1 MSEEKEIQIRRQ
13 LRQCGDCTK
22 CCEGWLAN
30 EIHGHFTWPGKKCQF
45 VETGTGCSIY
55 EDRPE
60 TCQRFECEWLK
71 NYDVPAWLKPNKSN
85 VILRMKYLD
94 NIKYLEIIEA
104 GEKLSAE
111 VLSWALSLIVKKEIE
126 NMKYQISGGWCYFGT
141 EEFYNAIR
149 KNFDATQI
157 H

>member
-1 MSEEKEIQIRRQ
+1 M
-13 LRQCGDCTK
+13 
-22 CCEGWLAN
+22 
-30 EIHGHFTWPGKKCQF
+30 
-45 VETGTGCSIY
+45 
-55 EDRPE
+55 
-60 TCQRFECEWLK
+60 
-71 NYDVPAWLKPNKSN
+71 PAWLKPNKSN

-126 NMKYQISGGWCYFGT
+126 NIKYQISGGWCYFGT